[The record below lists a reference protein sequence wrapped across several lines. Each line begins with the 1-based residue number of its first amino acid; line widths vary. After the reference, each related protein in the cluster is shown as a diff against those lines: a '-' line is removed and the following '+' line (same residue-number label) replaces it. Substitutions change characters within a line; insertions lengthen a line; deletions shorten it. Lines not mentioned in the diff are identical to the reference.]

1 MSPDAMRSQV
11 VSGAAG
17 VDAVAVDIAM
27 AAWQSHAQRTHP
39 QHTGPRA

>member
-27 AAWQSHAQRTHP
+27 AVPQSRAQRTHP
-39 QHTGPRA
+39 QHTGLRS